1 MAESPA
7 RNTGELAN
15 GWSLG
20 PVCKPLPAGRIAGP
34 VQIQGYPDDLQVAEY
49 LAVSFLLDLVDEAVH
64 RLGDVGKVAAK
75 PLAVESW
82 TASPH
87 SPRR

>member
-20 PVCKPLPAGRIAGP
+20 PAREPLPAGRIASP
-34 VQIQGYPDDLQVAEY
+34 VQIQGYPDDLEVAEH
-49 LAVSFLLDLVDEAVH
+49 LAVSFLLDLVDETVH
-64 RLGDVGKVAAK
+64 RLGDAR
-75 PLAVESW
+75 ESCCEATRRRTG